1 VLGSLLAL
9 PAAEKNP
16 FLTDW
21 KLVHDGAASM
31 ATLDAAQRTARPCLL
46 LSQHLLGPTYRLPG
60 VEANTG
66 DPLRIF
72 LDAEFNGFGGEL
84 ISIALVCEDGQEWY
98 EVVEIPA
105 EPHPFVAQHVLP
117 VLGKEPIGRDR
128 FAQSLAAFL
137 ASVPEPVIIADW
149 PDDIRCLCD
158 GLGQF
163 GSGMRFRLG
172 CTLVLL
178 PQQPLC
184 ALQTV
189 HNALLDAR
197 ALRLWH
203 AEGAS
208 AVACTES
215 SAAGL

>member
-1 VLGSLLAL
+1 VT
-9 PAAEKNP
+9 P
-16 FLTDW
+16 
-21 KLVHDGAASM
+21 
-31 ATLDAAQRTARPCLL
+31 LD
-46 LSQHLLGPTYRLPG
+46 
-60 VEANTG
+60 
-66 DPLRIF
+66 IF
-72 LDAEFNGFGGEL
+72 MDAESNGFGGEL
-84 ISIALVCEDGQEWY
+84 ISIALVCEDEQEWY
-98 EVVEIPA
+98 EVAEIPA

-117 VLGKEPIGRDR
+117 VLGKEPIGRDC
-128 FAQSLAAFL
+128 FAQSLAEFL
-137 ASVPEPVIIADW
+137 ASVSEPVIIADW

-178 PQQPLC
+178 PQQPPC
-184 ALQTV
+184 ASQTT

-208 AVACTES
+208 ATACDDL

>member
-1 VLGSLLAL
+1 MIGPSG
-9 PAAEKNP
+9 K
-16 FLTDW
+16 
-21 KLVHDGAASM
+21 HGG
-31 ATLDAAQRTARPCLL
+31 TLDI
-46 LSQHLLGPTYRLPG
+46 
-60 VEANTG
+60 V
-66 DPLRIF
+66 
-72 LDAEFNGFGGEL
+72 LDAEFNGFGGGL

-98 EVVEIPA
+98 EVAEIPA

-117 VLGKEPIGRDR
+117 VLGKEPIGRER
-128 FAQSLAAFL
+128 FAQSLAEFL

-172 CTLVLL
+172 CTFVLL
-178 PQQPLC
+178 PQQPPC
-184 ALQTV
+184 ALQTM

-203 AEGAS
+203 AEQAS
-208 AVACTES
+208 VIACDDHGAVA
-215 SAAGL
+215 L

>member
-1 VLGSLLAL
+1 MLPSELSPPVFCCSDIDLLQLTQGWSVRQTKVAL
-9 PAAEKNP
+9 
-16 FLTDW
+16 
-21 KLVHDGAASM
+21 
-31 ATLDAAQRTARPCLL
+31 LD
-46 LSQHLLGPTYRLPG
+46 
-60 VEANTG
+60 
-66 DPLRIF
+66 IF
-72 LDAEFNGFGGEL
+72 MDAEFNGFGGEL

-105 EPHPFVAQHVLP
+105 EPHPFVEQHVLP

-178 PQQPLC
+178 PEKPLC

-208 AVACTES
+208 AVACDAPG
-215 SAAGL
+215 AAGL